1 MIMAWGWNQR
11 RTRAQPAGRDMAFTE
26 PVLLK
31 RIPDDP
37 AQRKLYWYDDYVATG
52 GYAALRKAMEM
63 TPDELIKL
71 MTESGLRGRGGAGFS
86 AGQKWS
92 FIPKEKKGPHYL
104 AVNFDESEPG
114 TFKDRYLADYDPHQL
129 LEGIAIAALA
139 TRCDVAYIF
148 IRGEFHRQAKILE
161 RAIEEAYEHN
171 IFGPQGVL
179 GGNQK
184 LECYVHRGAGAYIC
198 GEETGLLEALE
209 GKRGWPRNKPPFPA
223 IAGAFAKP
231 TVINNVET
239 LCCVP
244 HIVERGAAWFKT
256 MGTEKSP
263 GPKLYGMSGHVQKPG
278 VYEDELGITLD
289 YAINKLAGGM
299 KGGKYKA
306 AICGGIS
313 MGVLGPDQ
321 LDIRLDFD
329 DVRFRGGCLGLGTA
343 GMIVMNEHTDMVEA
357 LRNCVRFY
365 SHESCGQCTPCR
377 EGSAWM
383 RKILDRILAGGGVAR
398 DLEMLLELEKTMG
411 IMPGTTICGLADGT
425 AWATRTFINKFYDEF
440 AARCPESRP
449 VQISIKRGR
458 TNVVW
463 PMGSNTR

>member
-1 MIMAWGWNQR
+1 MAY
-11 RTRAQPAGRDMAFTE
+11 TE
-26 PVLLK
+26 PVLTK
-31 RIPDDP
+31 RIDPDP
-37 AQRKLYWYDDYVATG
+37 AKRKTAWYEQYVATG
-52 GYAALRKAMEM
+52 GYAQLRRAVDM
-63 TPDELIKL
+63 TPADIIK
-71 MTESGLRGRGGAGFS
+71 MVIDSGLRGRGGAGFS

-104 AVNFDESEPG
+104 AVNADESEPG
-114 TFKDRYLADYDPHQL
+114 TFKDRYLIDYDPHSM
-129 LEGIAIAALA
+129 LEGIAIASIA
-139 TRCDVAYIF
+139 TQCDVAYIF
-148 IRGEFHRQAKILE
+148 IRGEYHRQAKVLE
-161 RAIEEAYEHN
+161 RAVREAYEN
-171 IFGPQGVL
+171 GVFGQGGIFGSRH
-179 GGNQK
+179 K

-244 HIVERGAAWFKT
+244 PILEKGPDWFKS
-256 MGTEKSP
+256 MGTKSSP
-263 GPKLYGMSGHVQKPG
+263 GPKLYGMSGHVNNPG
-278 VYEDELGITLD
+278 VYEHELGITLQQSID
-289 YAINKLAGGM
+289 LAGGM
-299 KGGKYKA
+299 KGGAYKG

-321 LDIRLDFD
+321 LDIKLDFD

-343 GMIVMNEHTDMVEA
+343 GMIVMNEHTDMVRA

-365 SHESCGQCTPCR
+365 AHESCGQCTPCR

-383 RKILDRILAGGGVAR
+383 RKILDRIVDGMGRVS
-398 DLEMLLELEKTMG
+398 DLEMLMELEKTMG

-425 AWATRTFINKFYDEF
+425 SWATRTFINKYYDEF
-440 AARCPESRP
+440 EARCVTPEP
-449 VQISIKRGR
+449 VVQQKGTTSLPVYSRGR
-458 TNVVW
+458 LNVLT